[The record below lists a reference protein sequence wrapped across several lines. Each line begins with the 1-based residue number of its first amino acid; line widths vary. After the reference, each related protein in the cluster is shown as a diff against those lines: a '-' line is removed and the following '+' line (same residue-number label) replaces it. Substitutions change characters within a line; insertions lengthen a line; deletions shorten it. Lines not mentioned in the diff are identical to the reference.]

1 MGKYT
6 NYQDNAKTTII
17 NKKSGRFSPPAY
29 HKTSMIIN
37 G

>member
-17 NKKSGRFSPPAY
+17 NKKKREVFTPRLPQNQHDY
-29 HKTSMIIN
+29 
-37 G
+37 